1 MTQLLLVED
10 DRRLSDALAEILR
23 EHGYEVD
30 TVNNGKDGLDYAASG
45 VYDVVI
51 LDVMLPLMDGFHVVS
66 ELRRKKISTPVL
78 LLTAKDAVPD
88 KVQGYDS
95 GADDYMTKPFSP
107 TELLAHLRAL
117 TRRKGEVMFEV
128 LDFADISLNLESNDL
143 SCRGETIRLRM
154 KEFLILKILMENAG
168 RIISKETLLER
179 AWGIDSD
186 ADANNVEAHISFL
199 RKKLRFLDAHAQI
212 ETVPKLGYRLIAVEA
227 DDGDAATPDQS
238 AAKEGADE

>member
-1 MTQLLLVED
+1 MTQVLIVED
-10 DRRLSDALAEILR
+10 DRRLVEALAEILR

-30 TVNNGKDGLDYAASG
+30 TVDNGQDGLDYAVSG
-45 VYDVVI
+45 MYDVII
-51 LDVMLPLMDGFHVVS
+51 LDVMLPRMDGFQVVS
-66 ELRRKKISTPVL
+66 ELRRKKVSTPVL

-88 KVQGYDS
+88 KVLGYDS

-117 TRRKGEVMFEV
+117 TRRKGEVVFES

-143 SCRGETIRLRM
+143 SCGDETIHLRM

-199 RKKLRFLDAHAQI
+199 RKKLRFLEAHVQI
-212 ETVPKLGYRLIAVEA
+212 ETVPKLGYRLVASEA
-227 DDGDAATPDQS
+227 DDAGSREVKEDAS
-238 AAKEGADE
+238 E